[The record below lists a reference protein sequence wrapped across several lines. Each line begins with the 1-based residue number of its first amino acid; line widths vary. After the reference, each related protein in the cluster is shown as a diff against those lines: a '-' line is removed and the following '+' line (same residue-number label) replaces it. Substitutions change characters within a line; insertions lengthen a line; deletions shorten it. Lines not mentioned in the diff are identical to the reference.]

1 METIKRVMEMSL
13 TNEQKVRVITSIME
27 NKTEL
32 PEDLTLSDDNGQI
45 VAEVHNRS
53 LFPIKFSDDG
63 KIELTT
69 LKLDEET
76 SRRIAAGTNFPNVL
90 KELIDNGWR
99 MEKGFTYRL
108 FPKLWT
114 RIDLRVFSA
123 ANNNWTHAYT
133 FYSVPNSKQD
143 HYNGT
148 YLDPLNYYRY
158 ERGQVVKHIVL
169 TRKHRERIS
178 KLRATSGINVNNF
191 LHILPT
197 LMETD
202 TILLNMMDAPWRLKT
217 GHTYK
222 FKFAGNTRYLYIDYD
237 PTKSVYSRNNMDP
250 SDIRRRLE
258 LQIINRQ
265 DSEHLFGTPDNI
277 AVMTSYCDELGYTYK
292 KNPSSENYDILF

>member
-13 TNEQKVRVITSIME
+13 TNEQKVSVME

-32 PEDLTLSDDNGQI
+32 PEDLTLSDDKGQI
-45 VAEVHNRS
+45 VAELNNGS
-53 LFPIKFSDDG
+53 TFPIKFSDDG
-63 KIELTT
+63 KIEPLMIT
-69 LKLDEET
+69 LDEDT
-76 SRRIAAGTNFPNVL
+76 SRRTAGGSNHPNML

-99 MEKGFTYRL
+99 MKKGLTYRL
-108 FPKLWT
+108 YPTLWT
-114 RIDLRVFSA
+114 RTLRRVFSA

-133 FYSVPNSKQD
+133 FYQNPTTKQD
-143 HYNGT
+143 YHVGP

-158 ERGQVVKHIVL
+158 QNGQVVKHIIL
-169 TRKHRERIS
+169 TREHRERIS
-178 KLRATSGINVNNF
+178 KLRATPGIDVNNF

-202 TILLNMMDAPWRLKT
+202 TIWHDMLTGPWRLRT

-222 FKFAGNTRYLYIDYD
+222 CKFSGYKRYLYIDYD
-237 PTKSVYSRNNMDP
+237 PTKSVCSRNNMDP

-265 DSEHLFGTPDNI
+265 DSEHLFGKPDNI
-277 AVMTSYCDELGYTYK
+277 AVMTRYCDELGYTYTK
-292 KNPSSENYDILF
+292 SSSSENYDILF